1 MELPVVS
8 ALEFEQLKSSIKTF
22 IKTKTEFE
30 DYDFEGSNLS
40 MLVDILAYNTLY
52 TSYNVNMA
60 ANELNLDTA
69 VLRDNIVSIAKR
81 LGYNPGSYTSSKVTL
96 DITVNNIQNYDS
108 VRILPGP
115 ILAASSGGV
124 NYKFILRD
132 ILELDVRNVNSVTFS
147 DIEVIEGSDFS
158 ITYTVDESN
167 EHQRF
172 FIPNSFVDSDTIR
185 AFVISDPTTNI
196 EEEYERKTSIVD
208 VNAESKIFFVEEVQ
222 DQKYEIV
229 FGDEVFGRK
238 LRNGEVIRLQYVVS
252 SGSQSN
258 NISVFDFIGSVSGF
272 INNTDNLIG
281 LSNIQYTLK
290 TDFSDGGSEFESIRS
305 IKYAAPRYYASQERA
320 VTLSDY
326 ESIVRQIYSNSDL
339 VNVIGGESLKPPK
352 FGEVFISIK
361 PIVGEKVS
369 DGEKLRIVRELK
381 KYQVGSV
388 TAKVLDPDVLDV
400 MIKPIV
406 YYDTTKTRKTVSDIR
421 SSVNSEILTYIK
433 NIEFN
438 SFGGTYSNS
447 DLLCRIK
454 DLDNSIQFVN
464 IITYLQKSVELIE
477 SIESKYVVEF
487 FTKLKTTTKS
497 DFYIMSEPFCH
508 VGYASPVFIGAYG
521 NCNYSGVLNLYSID
535 GSLLE
540 ANIGTVNQQNGTL
553 EFITTPCQSDPIN
566 ITVIP
571 DVLEIVTGPSTTPNL
586 VVTDILI
593 NTDDYEETLNPDNTI
608 LPIQDILDNDAV
620 GDPNTNVIPDGNLIF
635 VQSPDG
641 NTFVIPKPTDGVG
654 GAQPIQLPGGFDEQ
668 TPVSDPNDP
677 TGGTDPNNITTIDDF
692 TPEIDPTVCSWDT

>member
-22 IKTKTEFE
+22 IKTKTDFK

-81 LGYNPGSYTSSKVTL
+81 LGYNPGSYTSSRVIL
-96 DITVNNIQNYDS
+96 DITVNNVGNYDS
-108 VRILPGP
+108 IRILPGP

-132 ILELDVRNVNSVTFS
+132 ILELDVRNTTSVTFS

-196 EEEYERKTSIVD
+196 EEEYERKNSVVD
-208 VNAESKIFFVEEVQ
+208 VTSESKIFFVEEVQ
-222 DQKYEIV
+222 DQKYEVV

-326 ESIVRQIYSNSDL
+326 ESIVRQIYANAEL
-339 VNVIGGESLKPPK
+339 VNVVGGESLSPPR
-352 FGEVFISIK
+352 FGRVFIAIK

-369 DGEKLRIVRELK
+369 NGEKLRIQRELK
-381 KYQVGSV
+381 KYQVGSII
-388 TAKVLDPDVLDV
+388 ADILDPDVLNV

-406 YYDTTKTRKTVSDIR
+406 YYNTSQTRKTVSDIR
-421 SSVNSEILTYIK
+421 TSVNSEILDYIK
-433 NIEFN
+433 NADFN
-438 SFGGTYSNS
+438 SFGGTYSHS

-454 DLDNSIQFVN
+454 DLDNSIKFVN
-464 IITYLQKSVELIE
+464 ILTYLEKSIPLIE
-477 SIESKYVVEF
+477 YQESKYTVEF
-487 FTKLKTTTKS
+487 FTKLKSTTKS
-497 DFYIMSEPFCH
+497 DFYVMSEPFCH
-508 VGYASPVFIGAYG
+508 VGYADPVFIGAFG
-521 NCNYSGVLNLYSID
+521 NCNYSGFLNLYSIN

-540 ANIGTVNQQNGTL
+540 SNIGTVNEQTGSL
-553 EFITTPCQSDPIN
+553 EFTITACQSDPIN

-586 VVTDILI
+586 VVNDILI
-593 NTDDYEETLNPDNTI
+593 NTDDYEETLNPDNNI
-608 LPIQDILDNDAV
+608 LPIQTILDNDAT
-620 GDPNTNVIPDGNLIF
+620 GDSDTNTIPPGNVLF

-641 NTFVIPKPTDGVG
+641 NTFIIPRPSDDIG
-654 GAQPIQLPGGFDEQ
+654 GSSPVQLPGGFDEQ
-668 TPVSDPNDP
+668 ISPSDPNDP

-692 TPEIDPTVCSWDT
+692 TPEIDPTVCS

>member
-281 LSNIQYTLK
+281 LSNVQYTLK

-388 TAKVLDPDVLDV
+388 TAKILDPDVLDV

-433 NIEFN
+433 NTEFN

-464 IITYLQKSVELIE
+464 IITYLEKSVELIE

-487 FTKLKTTTKS
+487 FTKLKPTTKS
-497 DFYIMSEPFCH
+497 DFYVLSEPFGH
-508 VGYASPVFIGAYG
+508 VGYASPVYIGAQG
-521 NCNYSGVLNLYSID
+521 NCNYSGNLNLYSID

-553 EFITTPCQSDPIN
+553 EFITTPVQSDPIN

-692 TPEIDPTVCSWDT
+692 TPEIDPTVCS